1 MAVPLEI
8 GVFAFSLNGLEWTKR
23 KLLFIYVLKFLSGDD
38 GRNISQTLWFRL
50 HSSRSY
56 SRWNILSNFL
66 CVVDCVCVCV
76 PVSVLFFGFTFF
88 LFFFSLSRVAFD
100 VPFLSRSGE
109 RRSLSDMIVR
119 LSSERQQ
126 VDQSGLLSFRSDFGG
141 TSTAFQQQHK
151 REPHHLTN
159 PNDFLFFYLYANGLE

>member
-1 MAVPLEI
+1 MDKTETFVYLCFEI
-8 GVFAFSLNGLEWTKR
+8 PVGRRWSQYLSDVMISFAFFPFLFTLKYSIQFFVCCGL
-23 KLLFIYVLKFLSGDD
+23 
-38 GRNISQTLWFRL
+38 
-50 HSSRSY
+50 
-56 SRWNILSNFL
+56 
-66 CVVDCVCVCV
+66 CVCVCV

-159 PNDFLFFYLYANGLE
+159 PTDFLFFLSPCKWFRVEFIFYVIHSF